1 MSANGNTSGDT
12 HTSIRAGSTTIQLL
26 GALMLAL
33 LLTGCGATT
42 VTTGS
47 TSISTQTTSTTPVAT
62 TSATAQTT
70 QSPAPVTDS
79 TSCSSSNQQTAD
91 VGQPT
96 TIVTPA
102 TPGRA
107 VTAHVGD
114 TVQVRLPATSRWSF
128 QAVSSLAV
136 LSAIAPT
143 NMYSPSLNTCVWTFQ
158 AKATG
163 TETLRYG
170 GAPICKPGQLC
181 PAYRI
186 AMDFT
191 VKVS

>member
-1 MSANGNTSGDT
+1 MSASGNPSGDA
-12 HTSIRAGSTTIQLL
+12 HTSIRTRSTTIQLL
-26 GALMLAL
+26 GVLMLAL
-33 LLTGCGATT
+33 LLTGCGATS
-42 VTTGS
+42 VTTGAS
-47 TSISTQTTSTTPVAT
+47 SASAQTTSTTPVAT
-62 TSATAQTT
+62 TSTTT

-79 TSCSSSNQQTAD
+79 TSCSSSNQQAAD

-114 TVQVRLPATSRWSF
+114 TVQVRLPATSRWSL